1 MKRILTIVG
10 MMVVGALAV
19 GLLASHVF
27 AAGPTLMLNDASA
40 DVGDEATV
48 TLWAGGIVS
57 PGLGA
62 WSIDIAYDPLVV
74 TPVSCSNPSSQIAVC
89 NPNFSSNSARISG
102 ASADGIMGDF
112 SLGTV
117 TFKCNALG
125 SSPLTIRN
133 RDFMDATPADLQPIN
148 VTLDHGSI
156 ACGVVLP
163 ATGSHGPTSGGNTL
177 IALIA
182 ALAAFGVVVTGVS
195 GTLLG
200 RRSR

>member
-1 MKRILTIVG
+1 MMKRILGILAT
-10 MMVVGALAV
+10 MAASALAV
-19 GLLASHVF
+19 GLLASQAF
-27 AAGPTLMLNDASA
+27 AASPTLTVNDQSA

-48 TLWAGGIVS
+48 SLWAGGIGS

-74 TPVSCSNPSSQIAVC
+74 TPVSCTNGSDQIAVC

-102 ASADGIMGDF
+102 ASADGITGDF

-117 TFKCNALG
+117 TFECKAAG
-125 SSPLTIRN
+125 SSALTIRN

-163 ATGSHGPTSGGNTL
+163 ATGSQGPTSGNTFV
-177 IALIA
+177 ALIA
-182 ALAAFGVVVTGVS
+182 ALLAFGVVASVG

-200 RRSR
+200 RRSS